1 MDIVNLDEYNIDE
14 YNGYITPDVAEN
26 IGRTFFRGIL
36 ALDEGKPV
44 AGMIWEIRNMM
55 GDAENIS
62 RIIWLKADSEDAA
75 EDLFER
81 YRESVI
87 TDDVVRSDFSLPAK
101 TDSRET
107 EILKKEGFDV
117 KFMEGDLIKVR
128 LSEIMKLPFIKK
140 VKFEDNIRPLKT
152 ITQRGFNAGIKEF
165 MNRGL
170 YGICEDLPYLSRSYF
185 ENDVSCYS
193 ERDGQVNGLLL
204 FHRNP
209 SGGLVVAVMGAIS
222 SDYGR
227 IIPQMMKQSV
237 TNACDIYEPETEV
250 WIDRHNYASLA
261 LAEKLFPRGFGT
273 PVYIGSRRES

>member
-140 VKFEDNIRPLKT
+140 V
-152 ITQRGFNAGIKEF
+152 
-165 MNRGL
+165 
-170 YGICEDLPYLSRSYF
+170 
-185 ENDVSCYS
+185 
-193 ERDGQVNGLLL
+193 
-204 FHRNP
+204 
-209 SGGLVVAVMGAIS
+209 
-222 SDYGR
+222 
-227 IIPQMMKQSV
+227 
-237 TNACDIYEPETEV
+237 
-250 WIDRHNYASLA
+250 
-261 LAEKLFPRGFGT
+261 
-273 PVYIGSRRES
+273 